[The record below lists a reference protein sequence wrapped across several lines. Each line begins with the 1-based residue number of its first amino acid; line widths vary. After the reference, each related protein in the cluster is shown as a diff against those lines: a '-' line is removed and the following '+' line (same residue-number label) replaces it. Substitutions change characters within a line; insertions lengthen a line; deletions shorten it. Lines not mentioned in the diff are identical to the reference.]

1 MVLELR
7 EVFLFEFF
15 KMIFKSFRKFKI
27 IFLDV
32 DHNRIYQCEKS
43 KSKFVVFESQE
54 KRQMCRSGRDEQ
66 CIFSKFENLS
76 GLSFFP

>member
-1 MVLELR
+1 
-7 EVFLFEFF
+7 
-15 KMIFKSFRKFKI
+15 MIFKSFRKFKI

-66 CIFSKFENLS
+66 CLFSKFD
-76 GLSFFP
+76 FFFSNMSISCSLEYTEF